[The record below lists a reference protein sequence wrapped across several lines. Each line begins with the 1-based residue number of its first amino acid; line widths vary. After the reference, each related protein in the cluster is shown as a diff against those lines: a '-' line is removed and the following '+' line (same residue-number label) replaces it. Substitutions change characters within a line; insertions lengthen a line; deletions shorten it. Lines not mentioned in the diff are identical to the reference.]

1 VTALGIV
8 LATLCALWF
17 VQAAL
22 TITHLIEIRTLAR
35 LSPPE
40 PRSWPRVS
48 TIVPARNEA
57 RSIAAALE
65 TRLTDDYPDL
75 ELVVVD
81 DRSNDETP
89 RIVATLAG
97 RDRRLRVI
105 RLDELPEGWLGK
117 LNALEHGVR
126 EATGP
131 WLLISDADIHLER
144 GTLRRAV
151 AHCEAEG
158 LDFLALVPEFRSRSI
173 AVNVLWST
181 FIRVLAMAL
190 SPAGVRNPRSKVA
203 AGSGSF
209 MLVRRSVYS
218 ASPGF
223 EHLRMETGDD
233 MAFGAMIKRAGGRC
247 DFMNG
252 RDAAWLPSYASIR
265 EFYAGVEKNGG
276 TFAGTPFPL
285 VLAVIVAAGILE
297 YSPLLALGVGYA
309 TDTGWLALLGGL
321 TTVVAT
327 GTACAAC
334 QVNTGGIAPALLWPL
349 GWLGM
354 ASGVARAALLARKRG
369 GVDWRGTFYFYTT
382 EQLDHGRRFKLF

>member
-1 VTALGIV
+1 MAALSIV
-8 LATLCALWF
+8 LAALCVLWF
-17 VQAAL
+17 VQALL
-22 TITHLIEIRTLAR
+22 TIIHLTEIRTLVR

-40 PRSWPRVS
+40 PPSWPRVS
-48 TIVPARNEA
+48 TIVPACNEA
-57 RSIAAALE
+57 RAIAAGLE

-81 DRSNDETP
+81 DRSTDETP
-89 RIVATLAG
+89 HIVATLAD
-97 RDRRLRVI
+97 RDERLRVVRI
-105 RLDELPEGWLGK
+105 DELPDGWLGK

-126 EATGP
+126 KATGP
-131 WLLISDADIHLER
+131 WLLFSDADIHLER

-151 AHCEAEG
+151 AYCEAEG

-173 AVNVLWST
+173 AVNVVWST
-181 FIRVLAMAL
+181 FVRVLAMAL

-209 MLVRRSVYS
+209 MLVRRSIYD

-247 DFMNG
+247 DFMSG
-252 RDAAWLPSYASIR
+252 RDAAWLPGYASLR
-265 EFYAGVEKNGG
+265 EFYVGIEKNGG

-285 VLAVIVAAGILE
+285 VLAVIFFAGILE
-297 YSPLLALGVGYA
+297 YSPLIALGVGLA
-309 TDTGWLALLGGL
+309 TGTGWLALLGAL

-327 GTACAAC
+327 ATACAAYR
-334 QVNTGGIAPALLWPL
+334 VNTGTLAPALLWPL

-354 ASGVARAALLARKRG
+354 ASGVARAARLARERG
-369 GVDWRGTFYFYTT
+369 GVDWRGTFYTT
-382 EQLDHGRRFKLF
+382 EELNRGRRFNLV